1 MSARLVWACAI
12 TCMLVG
18 VALGVVLGVSE
29 GSARI
34 GGEVSSALLVI
45 APLGLAVNITARRR
59 RANRGEDSH
68 DSVEFQ
74 AAVSARSAAFGD
86 ALLLSALAMLALTI
100 APGALPMLWALL
112 LVVTM
117 VTAFWLR
124 YAAELRRLRG

>member
-1 MSARLVWACAI
+1 MSTRLVWAVAI

-18 VALGVVLGVSE
+18 VALGVVLRVSE

-34 GGEVSSALLVI
+34 GGELSSALLVI

-59 RANRGEDSH
+59 ANRHEDSP

-86 ALLLSALAMLALTI
+86 ALLLSALVMLALTI
-100 APGALPMLWALL
+100 APGALPMLWAVLL
-112 LVVTM
+112 LVAI

-124 YAAELRRLRG
+124 YAVALRRMRG